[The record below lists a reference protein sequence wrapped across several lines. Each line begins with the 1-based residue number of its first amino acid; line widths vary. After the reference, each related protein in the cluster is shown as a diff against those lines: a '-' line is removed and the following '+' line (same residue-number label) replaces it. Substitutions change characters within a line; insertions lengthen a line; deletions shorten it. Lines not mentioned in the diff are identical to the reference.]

1 MRDQL
6 PGTPFWRVAGNTAK
20 TVSRAKT
27 RGPVV
32 RFASITLVRIRQP
45 FPQWLLVRSVLAKS
59 CSDESL
65 NPLCSAGAMDK
76 RVQNIHRCSSV
87 AVMPGELA
95 RNRPDFHCMYMRVT
109 YGGTGSVAC
118 SFDDGASFRDCTCS
132 GF

>member
-6 PGTPFWRVAGNTAK
+6 PRTRFWRAASNTSK

-27 RGPVV
+27 RGTVV
-32 RFASITLVRIRQP
+32 RFASITFVRIRQP

-59 CSDESL
+59 CFDESL
-65 NPLCSAGAMDK
+65 NPLCSAGAMEK
-76 RVQNIHRCSSV
+76 RVQNILRCSSL

-95 RNRPDFHCMYMRVT
+95 RSLPDFYCVHMRVT
-109 YGGTGSVAC
+109 YGGTGNVAC
-118 SFDDGASFRDCTCS
+118 SFDDGASFLDGTYS